1 MFVNVTSSAQAYVQA
16 PNGPLLNSITT
27 LAELLMVQPVQGNF
41 VIPPMCS
48 EYTFGPNEGKCR
60 APLPS
65 QDSYRCGE
73 FGIIPTEYIG
83 TREVCET
90 SDQTECPQD
99 GPGGAGIPDTDYLLF
114 VSATST
120 SE

>member
-1 MFVNVTSSAQAYVQA
+1 
-16 PNGPLLNSITT
+16 
-27 LAELLMVQPVQGNF
+27 
-41 VIPPMCS
+41 MCS
-48 EYTFGPNEGKCR
+48 EYSFGRNEGKCR

-90 SDQTECPQD
+90 SDQIDCPQD

-120 SE
+120 SELTLPT